1 MARVLDETVLCA
13 DMVLGVG
20 VQAAPGAGARVGGAG
35 SPSSTQLAPFFDGT
49 NNPSSRACASRSA
62 SLQKK
67 KGGGEPEL
75 HTVLPSY
82 DMKQGE
88 KVASWTLFFG
98 GRGRCWEKRGREKGA
113 ILAFLAPGGAAV

>member
-1 MARVLDETVLCA
+1 MLGA

-20 VQAAPGAGARVGGAG
+20 VQAAPGAAGAGGAG
-35 SPSSTQLAPFFDGT
+35 SPSSAQLAPFFDGT

-67 KGGGEPEL
+67 KKGRGPEL

-88 KVASWTLFFG
+88 KGASWTLFLG
-98 GRGRCWEKRGREKGA
+98 G
-113 ILAFLAPGGAAV
+113 